1 MIDTS
6 FSYETDLDGGVC
18 RCDDSFQVLVDAA
31 VAVQVSP
38 LALSHQ
44 RNGLNN
50 KHVGMLSVPSR
61 NFM

>member
-1 MIDTS
+1 M
-6 FSYETDLDGGVC
+6 GGVC
-18 RCDDSFQVLVDAA
+18 RCDDSFQVRVDAA

-44 RNGLNN
+44 LNGLNN
-50 KHVGMLSVPSR
+50 KHVGMSSVPSR